1 VKPFTTEEIRHL
13 ANSWYR
19 KLDVHA
25 PVETVLALLAEDGF
39 EIRIP
44 EGTFRGHD
52 GFKRVYEEGWIRHFF
67 DEAHELKQLSF
78 TPAEDK
84 AEVKVVVNWQARSWD
99 PPEAKSKRLDM
110 DAYQTWVVQRSP
122 SSGRPVILTYT
133 VDVMKPIPGS
143 DSISGATMDITSCQ
157 NLMQG

>member
-1 VKPFTTEEIRHL
+1 VEPFTENEIRRL
-13 ANSWYR
+13 VNDWYH

-25 PVETVLALLAEDGF
+25 PVEAVLALLADDGF

-67 DEAHELKQLSF
+67 DEIHELKKLSF
-78 TPAEDK
+78 TSAGDK
-84 AEVKVVVNWQARSWD
+84 VEVAVVVNWQARRWD
-99 PPEAKSKRLDM
+99 PPEPRSKWLDM

-122 SSGRPVILTYT
+122 NSGQPVILTYI
-133 VDVMKPIPGS
+133 VDTMKPMPGS
-143 DSISGATMDITSCQ
+143 IERKLLNPLSKPNAGISQ
-157 NLMQG
+157 